1 MKTTVQ
7 TLISGPNGLR
17 GNGQTV
23 DRVDQL
29 SSVVLLGLAVTGA
42 VVALGLLE
50 LIHGRPATHR
60 SSPRRPRRL
69 PKCRPSTIGPVRF
82 APTVSV

>member
-7 TLISGPNGLR
+7 TLISGPDALR

-50 LIHGRPATHR
+50 LIH
-60 SSPRRPRRL
+60 
-69 PKCRPSTIGPVRF
+69 
-82 APTVSV
+82 